1 MKGIPLSEPLAAS
14 EVFPPMVCHMTGIG
28 EETGNIENM
37 LDTLADYYEEEVEVA
52 TQSLMAA
59 LEPLMII
66 MLAGV
71 CGVIIGAV
79 MAPMAAMYTGLD
91 NL

>member
-1 MKGIPLSEPLAAS
+1 
-14 EVFPPMVCHMTGIG
+14 MTRIG
-28 EETGNIENM
+28 EETGNIETM

-52 TQSLMAA
+52 TESLMAA
-59 LEPLMII
+59 LEPMMII
-66 MLAGV
+66 LLAGV

-79 MAPMAAMYTGLD
+79 IAPMGAMYSGLE

>member
-1 MKGIPLSEPLAAS
+1 
-14 EVFPPMVCHMTGIG
+14 
-28 EETGNIENM
+28 M

-52 TQSLMAA
+52 TEALMAA

-79 MAPMAAMYTGLD
+79 LAPMASMYQGLD
-91 NL
+91 AL